1 MKNHPVLWFYV
12 LAFAVAWLGWLP
24 MVAGSRGI
32 APFNHPIIPMLLLL
46 PAVGPGLAAIIV
58 MAATEGKASV
68 NRLLKPLV
76 QWRVGARLLVIA
88 VIAPALLLLAAQIVT
103 QVLGLTATPGLPT
116 DNLIGMVIAVFVM
129 AVFSNTW
136 EEIGWRGFALPR
148 LQQQHTA
155 FVATLI
161 VGVLWGLWH
170 LPLFFW
176 LDNPMSNYPFL
187 PWFIGTI
194 ALSFI
199 YTWLYN
205 TAAGSLLVVTL
216 FHVFSNTFGVV
227 ISGVSV
233 TALAIVYIAVA
244 LVLVA
249 VFGKDHLARRERVR
263 AS

>member
-1 MKNHPVLWFYV
+1 
-12 LAFAVAWLGWLP
+12 
-24 MVAGSRGI
+24 
-32 APFNHPIIPMLLLL
+32 
-46 PAVGPGLAAIIV
+46 
-58 MAATEGKASV
+58 
-68 NRLLKPLV
+68 
-76 QWRVGARLLVIA
+76 
-88 VIAPALLLLAAQIVT
+88 
-103 QVLGLTATPGLPT
+103 
-116 DNLIGMVIAVFVM
+116 
-129 AVFSNTW
+129 
-136 EEIGWRGFALPR
+136 
-148 LQQQHTA
+148 
-155 FVATLI
+155 
-161 VGVLWGLWH
+161 
-170 LPLFFW
+170 
-176 LDNPMSNYPFL
+176 MSNYPFL